1 MAGPHEPCARSS
13 RRDRP
18 CARGARRAQD
28 ASPQPPPPRCVRTQ
42 ATLAANL
49 DIAATAGLVFSG
61 LAVGGTAAV
70 VLPLAG
76 RSAPKINM

>member
-1 MAGPHEPCARSS
+1 MRLELELCAGELRSARN
-13 RRDRP
+13 
-18 CARGARRAQD
+18 AM
-28 ASPQPPPPRCVRTQ
+28 
-42 ATLAANL
+42 
-49 DIAATAGLVFSG
+49 AATGPPILAGLVFSG